1 MAFSFSSTSGSS
13 GVTSITVSATS
24 RQELTDLVEDFTL
37 SNQTKSMAM
46 PIAQRAY
53 QPSEKYIIFSPVTMS
68 IGSSGGTASLNVQSN
83 DNWVIVADDWIQL
96 SRFMDIDRGPQTIS
110 GDGNTIIGIRLFENI
125 GEARTGTISGYCV
138 SDSSITAS
146 TVVSQAGSY
155 VKPYIILGSYS
166 ADVQY
171 NASSY
176 TFSVSSNTS
185 WNVTTE
191 ARWVTLNTLSG
202 TGNSN
207 VSYSVLANSGEHR
220 RTATITV
227 FNADEGIMA
236 NFTLVQ
242 EAEQEYPYIKVEP
255 NSFNV
260 SWSGTSGNVI
270 SVSANCDYDITT
282 DVAWITTNA
291 ASGSGNGSVSFTT
304 LPNSGSSDVGNIVL
318 ANSAV
323 SKVVTVQRQ
332 AVGKYLSAS
341 TNYISSS
348 STGGTFEVSVYSNV
362 NWAVSVDTGEETP
375 STHWL
380 SAMPVSGSN
389 DGILRIS
396 VANTMSGRTG
406 SVVLT
411 NSNYGLSWVISVE
424 QQTPSYTDRIYYT
437 STGNTVVTPS
447 TTENWGANI
456 VSNTY
461 SDGIGI
467 IGFDDEVT
475 FIPNGAFNGKAEL
488 NSIIIPN
495 SVSGIGSYALYG
507 TSVESFVIPD
517 SVLSAW
523 QYSVASTALTELT
536 IGKNCT
542 MVRNG
547 TYDWAFLPETIEKL
561 YVRTENI
568 PTNFIGGGGYGS
580 IRPLNGCAVILEDTV
595 KNVGISSFSLCG
607 IDTLEIVNTDNLESI
622 QGGAFET
629 NTLNP
634 LVIRLP
640 HSYVQNP
647 NLGNTAFY
655 ECDGITELDLKAN
668 VIGSLTFSRCTN
680 LRKITLRPTSTSSV
694 ATVNI
699 GSRAFEGCSSLSE
712 IYSYCNYDFQFSDNY
727 AFNGVSETGTLHYK
741 AECDYPTSTMNKL
754 PSGWTAVA
762 DL

>member
-68 IGSSGGTASLNVQSN
+68 IGSSGGTASLNVRSN

-110 GDGNTIIGIRLFENI
+110 GDGNTIIGIRLFENL

-155 VKPYIILGSYS
+155 VKPYIVLGSYS

-185 WNVTTE
+185 WNVTTD

-227 FNADEGIMA
+227 FNADEGITA

-291 ASGSGNGSVSFTT
+291 ASGSGDGSVSFTT

-362 NWAVSVDTGEETP
+362 NWSVSVDMGEGRIDTP
-375 STHWL
+375 WL
-380 SAMPVSGSN
+380 SATPVSGSN
-389 DGILRIS
+389 DGTVRIS
-396 VANTMSGRTG
+396 VADTLARRTG

-411 NSNYGLSWVISVE
+411 NSNYGLSWVISVL
-424 QQTPSYTDRIYYT
+424 QKGKGNVIYYT
-437 STGNTVVTPS
+437 SNNGSVINVPTTG
-447 TTENWGANI
+447 WGANV

-461 SDGIGI
+461 NDGVGVIAFDGDVTTIPSNAFGSSVFGNRLTSVVLPDTVDYLKYHCIMGEELSSITLSNISNIELNPILASYSLKEVHFNGTISEYINTWGTILNHITAIDYLQIFDNNGYDLYLNDTLVTYVDLSDYQGDMNDRAFCMCNSVTGVTIGENVDTI
-467 IGFDDEVT
+467 IGFYS
-475 FIPNGAFNGKAEL
+475 A
-488 NSIIIPN
+488 
-495 SVSGIGSYALYG
+495 
-507 TSVESFVIPD
+507 TS
-517 SVLSAW
+517 L
-523 QYSVASTALTELT
+523 
-536 IGKNCT
+536 
-542 MVRNG
+542 
-547 TYDWAFLPETIEKL
+547 
-561 YVRTENI
+561 
-568 PTNFIGGGGYGS
+568 
-580 IRPLNGCAVILEDTV
+580 
-595 KNVGISSFSLCG
+595 
-607 IDTLEIVNTDNLESI
+607 
-622 QGGAFET
+622 
-629 NTLNP
+629 
-634 LVIRLP
+634 
-640 HSYVQNP
+640 SYVQCNAISGSTP
-647 NLGNTAFY
+647 YAM
-655 ECDGITELDLKAN
+655 TE
-668 VIGSLTFSRCTN
+668 
-680 LRKITLRPTSTSSV
+680 
-694 ATVNI
+694 
-699 GSRAFEGCSSLSE
+699 
-712 IYSYCNYDFQFSDNY
+712 
-727 AFNGVSETGTLHYK
+727 NGVWPSFSGCPITRVDVGSDVVSLPVGLFYTGGNDLVEINSYAMTAPILYKYDPRWGSMFTGPSPFASAAQTGTLHYPIGS
-741 AECDYPTSTMNKL
+741 DYSTWISDL

>member
-1 MAFSFSSTSGSS
+1 MISFSQTGGTSGI
-13 GVTSITVSATS
+13 TTISISATS
-24 RQELTDLVEDFTL
+24 NSELVNLVNDYTL
-37 SNQTKSMAM
+37 GNGNGHSLLM
-46 PIAQRAY
+46 PIIQKAY
-53 QPSEKYIIFSPVTMS
+53 VPTEKYITFSPVSMS

-155 VKPYIILGSYS
+155 VKPYIVLGSYS

-185 WNVTTE
+185 WNVTTD
-191 ARWVTLNTLSG
+191 ARWITLNTLSG

-220 RTATITV
+220 RTAAITV
-227 FNADEGIMA
+227 FNADEGITA

-291 ASGSGNGSVSFTT
+291 ASGSGDGSVSFTT
-304 LPNSGSSDVGNIVL
+304 LPNSGSSDVGNVVL

-323 SKVVTVQRQ
+323 SQVVTVQRQ

-362 NWAVSVDTGEETP
+362 NWSVSVDTGEGRIDTPWLSVTP
-375 STHWL
+375 S
-380 SAMPVSGSN
+380 SGSN
-389 DGILRIS
+389 DGSIRIS
-396 VANTMSGRTG
+396 VASGTTEISG
-406 SVVLT
+406 SVVLMNFEYDLT
-411 NSNYGLSWVISVE
+411 
-424 QQTPSYTDRIYYT
+424 YTIDVDREEVVPTILTAIYYT
-437 STGNTVVTPS
+437 SEPNQTMLLYDGNYYDFKDNIISMEVDGVLTTQDYPGYTFATAGEHVV
-447 TTENWGANI
+447 EYNLR
-456 VSNTY
+456 
-461 SDGIGI
+461 DGSSL
-467 IGFDDEVT
+467 D
-475 FIPNGAFNGKAEL
+475 NGAFFDLQGRSMSKIYIPTGM
-488 NSIIIPN
+488 NSIGIHSLYGCYNLTECRLPNGVTEIGGAAISNCFSLTSVTLPN
-495 SVSGIGSYALYG
+495 SVSAIGEDFLFGCSAMTSVTIPKNVATINGSGFLYMASSVNEIFFYPTTVPQGNIYIGS
-507 TSVESFVIPD
+507 
-517 SVLSAW
+517 
-523 QYSVASTALTELT
+523 
-536 IGKNCT
+536 
-542 MVRNG
+542 
-547 TYDWAFLPETIEKL
+547 
-561 YVRTENI
+561 
-568 PTNFIGGGGYGS
+568 
-580 IRPLNGCAVILEDTV
+580 
-595 KNVGISSFSLCG
+595 
-607 IDTLEIVNTDNLESI
+607 
-622 QGGAFET
+622 
-629 NTLNP
+629 
-634 LVIRLP
+634 
-640 HSYVQNP
+640 
-647 NLGNTAFY
+647 
-655 ECDGITELDLKAN
+655 
-668 VIGSLTFSRCTN
+668 
-680 LRKITLRPTSTSSV
+680 
-694 ATVNI
+694 
-699 GSRAFEGCSSLSE
+699 
-712 IYSYCNYDFQFSDNY
+712 
-727 AFNGVSETGTLHYK
+727 VSNTGTFHYPSGSN
-741 AECDYPTSTMNKL
+741 YSSIISTL

>member
-1 MAFSFSSTSGSS
+1 
-13 GVTSITVSATS
+13 
-24 RQELTDLVEDFTL
+24 
-37 SNQTKSMAM
+37 MAM

-155 VKPYIILGSYS
+155 IKPYIVLGSYS

-185 WNVTTE
+185 WNVTTD

-227 FNADEGIMA
+227 FNADEGITA

-304 LPNSGSSDVGNIVL
+304 LPNSGSSDAGNIVL

-323 SKVVTVQRQ
+323 SQVVSVQRQ

-362 NWAVSVDTGEETP
+362 NWAVSVDTGEDDADV
-375 STHWL
+375 SWL
-380 SAMPVSGSN
+380 SATPVSGSN
-389 DGILRIS
+389 DGTIRIS
-396 VANTMSGRTG
+396 VESGITVRTG
-406 SVVLT
+406 SIVLVNLEYDLT
-411 NSNYGLSWVISVE
+411 WTISLTQAAPV
-424 QQTPSYTDRIYYT
+424 DKRKIFYT
-437 STGNTVVTPS
+437 STDKSIITPYNTTG
-447 TTENWGANI
+447 WGATI
-456 VSNTY
+456 LSNTY
-461 SDGIGI
+461 DAVEDEGVI
-467 IGFDDEVT
+467 IFDNDISVIPEWAFDKKDKLKTIEIPDCVVT
-475 FIPNGAFNGKAEL
+475 ICERAFNECSGL
-488 NSIIIPN
+488 TSINIPN
-495 SVSGIGSYALYG
+495 SVVTIEEYAFILCKACTSLTIGNSVRTIGNGAFMYCYSLMGTLTIPNSVTGIGNFAFDECRNLTALTIGNSVVTIGDYAFDLCTGFTGTLTIPNTVTSIGDGAFGYCSGFTGNLNIPNSVTTIGLNAFRYCVGFSGLKIG
-507 TSVESFVIPD
+507 TSVTSIDRYAFQNCSGFTGNLVVPN
-517 SVLSAW
+517 SVETIGEGAFYNCRGFSGSITLGNS
-523 QYSVASTALTELT
+523 LTGIGDYAFRYCFGFRELT
-536 IGKNCT
+536 LGSSVTTIGEAAFGS
-542 MVRNG
+542 NG
-547 TYDWAFLPETIEKL
+547 LDTIYAYPTICPSIELGAFTTVGYTGVLHYP
-561 YVRTENI
+561 
-568 PTNFIGGGGYGS
+568 IGSDY
-580 IRPLNGCAVILEDTV
+580 
-595 KNVGISSFSLCG
+595 SSF
-607 IDTLEIVNTDNLESI
+607 IPV
-622 QGGAFET
+622 
-629 NTLNP
+629 
-634 LVIRLP
+634 LP
-640 HSYVQNP
+640 N
-647 NLGNTAFY
+647 
-655 ECDGITELDLKAN
+655 
-668 VIGSLTFSRCTN
+668 
-680 LRKITLRPTSTSSV
+680 
-694 ATVNI
+694 
-699 GSRAFEGCSSLSE
+699 
-712 IYSYCNYDFQFSDNY
+712 
-727 AFNGVSETGTLHYK
+727 
-741 AECDYPTSTMNKL
+741 
-754 PSGWTAVA
+754 GWTAVD

>member
-1 MAFSFSSTSGSS
+1 MFTFSQSS
-13 GVTSITVSATS
+13 GNSGITEITISATS

-68 IGSSGGTASLNVQSN
+68 IGSSGGTASLNVRSN

-155 VKPYIILGSYS
+155 VKPYIVLGSYS

-185 WNVTTE
+185 WNVTTD
-191 ARWVTLNTLSG
+191 ARWITLNTLSG

-220 RTATITV
+220 RTAAITV
-227 FNADEGIMA
+227 FNADEGITA

-291 ASGSGNGSVSFTT
+291 ASGSGDGSVSFTT

-341 TNYISSS
+341 TNYISSF

-362 NWAVSVDTGEETP
+362 NWAVSVDMGEGRIDTP
-375 STHWL
+375 WL
-380 SAMPVSGSN
+380 SVIPSSGSN
-389 DGILRIS
+389 DGSIMIS
-396 VANTMSGRTG
+396 VASGTTEISG
-406 SVVLT
+406 SVVLMNLEYDLT
-411 NSNYGLSWVISVE
+411 
-424 QQTPSYTDRIYYT
+424 YTIDVDREEVVPTILTAIYYT
-437 STGNTVVTPS
+437 TEPNQTMLLYDGNYYDFKDNIISMEVDGVLTTQDYPGYTFATTGEHVV
-447 TTENWGANI
+447 EYNLR
-456 VSNTY
+456 
-461 SDGIGI
+461 DGSSL
-467 IGFDDEVT
+467 D
-475 FIPNGAFNGKAEL
+475 NGAFFDLQDRSMSKIYIPTGM
-488 NSIIIPN
+488 NSIGTHSLYGCYNLTECRLPNGVTEIGGAAISNCFSLTSVTLPN
-495 SVSGIGSYALYG
+495 SVSAIGEDFLFGCSAMTSVTIPKNVATINGSGFLYMASSVNEIFFYPTTVPQGNIYIGS
-507 TSVESFVIPD
+507 
-517 SVLSAW
+517 
-523 QYSVASTALTELT
+523 
-536 IGKNCT
+536 
-542 MVRNG
+542 
-547 TYDWAFLPETIEKL
+547 
-561 YVRTENI
+561 
-568 PTNFIGGGGYGS
+568 
-580 IRPLNGCAVILEDTV
+580 
-595 KNVGISSFSLCG
+595 
-607 IDTLEIVNTDNLESI
+607 
-622 QGGAFET
+622 
-629 NTLNP
+629 
-634 LVIRLP
+634 
-640 HSYVQNP
+640 
-647 NLGNTAFY
+647 
-655 ECDGITELDLKAN
+655 
-668 VIGSLTFSRCTN
+668 
-680 LRKITLRPTSTSSV
+680 
-694 ATVNI
+694 
-699 GSRAFEGCSSLSE
+699 
-712 IYSYCNYDFQFSDNY
+712 
-727 AFNGVSETGTLHYK
+727 VSNTGTFHYPSGSN
-741 AECDYPTSTMNKL
+741 YSSIISTL